1 MRVAM
6 GYQVLRLIEILLPIC
21 LVVCAP
27 IRGERVRAEQD
38 ATVDQVLQLAGAYVQ
53 QYEQVITAVVAQENY
68 RQVLLPSGESRAG
81 TETRRTRAY
90 LLVLDVGRPGWV
102 AFRDVFEV
110 DGRPVRERDERL
122 SRLLTQIT
130 PDALGQARLIAA
142 ESARFNLNPR
152 GVKLD
157 RTINTPMTALLFLRT
172 ASQSRSTF
180 RLGRT
185 ERIGGLTCVALN
197 FQEVAAPRLIRLSD
211 GGAARG
217 TFWIDVATGRVLR
230 SDLRLDASGGR
241 RGPEVHSQITVKY
254 AHVAK
259 LDLWLPE
266 SMDESY
272 DLLPS
277 RQFVSGHAE
286 YSDFR
291 QFNVTTAEGVK

>member
-1 MRVAM
+1 MRH
-6 GYQVLRLIEILLPIC
+6 RLLLLIGTLLPIC
-21 LVVCAP
+21 VIAGAP
-27 IRGERVRAEQD
+27 STRQPVRAGQD
-38 ATVDQVLQLAGAYVQ
+38 ATVDQILQVAGAYVQ
-53 QYEQVITAVVAQENY
+53 QYEHIISAVVAQEDY
-68 RQVLLPSGESRAG
+68 RQVVLASAENRTG

-110 DGRPVRERDERL
+110 DGRPVREREERL
-122 SRLLTQIT
+122 SRLLAQVT
-130 PDALGQARLIAA
+130 PDSLEQARLIAA
-142 ESARFNLNPR
+142 EGARFNLNPR

-157 RTINTPMTALLFLRT
+157 RTVNTPMTALLFLRT

-180 RLGRT
+180 RVGRT
-185 ERIGGLTCVALN
+185 ERIDGLTCVTLT
-197 FQEVAAPRLIRLSD
+197 FQEHAEPRIIGSSN
-211 GGAARG
+211 GAAARG
-217 TFWIDVATGRVLR
+217 TFWIDIAKGRVLR
-230 SDLRLDASGGR
+230 SDLRVDASEGR

-254 AHVAK
+254 AHIAK

-272 DLLPS
+272 ELLPS